1 MERIT
6 TVKPV
11 ETIPCPLRVVAL
23 GGGTGLPEVLRG
35 FKGILFPDG
44 ADDPGRLVAVVTVT
58 DDGGSSGR
66 LREELGM
73 LPPGDIRNCLVAL
86 SHNEPLMA
94 RLFQTRYRGGDTLG
108 GHPVGNL
115 ILVALAQEEAGGF
128 LTAIHLAS
136 EVLNIQGQ
144 VYPSTLIPARLK
156 AHLKDGRH
164 VVGETALA
172 AAGGAVSRLEL
183 DPPSPPATPGVV
195 EAIER
200 ADIVVLGPGSLFTS
214 IIPNLL
220 VPEVAAALT
229 RTKAFRIL
237 VINGMTEPGETA
249 GFNEVDHLRAVL
261 DHAGAPVLDA
271 VLTASDVVSSGKLE
285 RYRTEGAERV
295 AGDDQALAALVPI
308 IVRRELF
315 LDGPKVRHD
324 PLRTA
329 AGVLHG
335 YLRFREG
342 EAAPRVRRAMG
353 NA

>member
-1 MERIT
+1 MK
-6 TVKPV
+6 TV
-11 ETIPCPLRVVAL
+11 ESIPCPLRVVAL

-44 ADDPGRLVAVVTVT
+44 ADDPGRLAAVVTVT

-94 RLFQTRYRGGDTLG
+94 KLFQTRYRGGETLG

-115 ILVALAQEEAGGF
+115 ILVALAQEEPGGF
-128 LTAIHLAS
+128 LKAIHLAS

-144 VYPSTLIPARLK
+144 VYPSTLVPAKLKARLT
-156 AHLKDGRH
+156 DGRE

-172 AAGGAVSRLEL
+172 AAGGAVARLEL
-183 DPPSPPATPGVV
+183 DPAGPPATPGVA

-200 ADIVVLGPGSLFTS
+200 ADVVVLGPGSLFTS

-220 VPEVAAALT
+220 VPELTAALA
-229 RTKAFRIL
+229 RSKAFRIL

-249 GFNEVDHLRAVL
+249 GFSEADHARAVL

-271 VLTASDVVSSGKLE
+271 VLVPSDRVDEEMLA

-295 AGDDQALAALVPI
+295 RAAEDELAALVPV

-315 LDGPKVRHD
+315 VSGPKVRHD

-335 YLRFREG
+335 YLRFREAELARSPG
-342 EAAPRVRRAMG
+342 GRGTSP
-353 NA
+353 